1 MLCSLLPSLA
11 GLSDKSQM
19 LMLGVSIK
27 SNLKCSIFE
36 GISIHNY
43 FVCYCV
49 FCDVSVYFQSFIST
63 ISPSLKVSLL
73 RVLRWDGGLS
83 RSLLW
88 SFLLM
93 WKCAGRGSQSLD
105 TSSSQTQ
112 RLARVTTPIQHS
124 QLSPTEEFRQTDPSL
139 DNEKL
144 NRLKTSLH
152 WFDPPAV
159 LGVWIQHWYSETMRA
174 ANPPS
179 CPGESE
185 TGGLLRSIDTTP
197 FSTPSSA

>member
-1 MLCSLLPSLA
+1 MFSAPVTRWTL
-11 GLSDKSQM
+11 GQVSDV
-19 LMLGVSIK
+19 MLGASIK
-27 SNLKCSIFE
+27 GNMKWSIVE

-93 WKCAGRGSQSLD
+93 WKCAAEGASLESRHLPVPD
-105 TSSSQTQ
+105 TMSGASHN
-112 RLARVTTPIQHS
+112 LHPA
-124 QLSPTEEFRQTDPSL
+124 LS
-139 DNEKL
+139 
-144 NRLKTSLH
+144 SLH
-152 WFDPPAV
+152 RHLQWNSDKLTQA
-159 LGVWIQHWYSETMRA
+159 STMK
-174 ANPPS
+174 S
-179 CPGESE
+179 L
-185 TGGLLRSIDTTP
+185 TG
-197 FSTPSSA
+197 

>member
-27 SNLKCSIFE
+27 SNLKCRNVLFLKGFQSTI
-36 GISIHNY
+36 ISC
-43 FVCYCV
+43 VCYCV

-93 WKCAGRGSQSLD
+93 WKCAGRGNESRHLTAPD
-105 TSSSQTQ
+105 TMSGPSHN
-112 RLARVTTPIQHS
+112 LHPA
-124 QLSPTEEFRQTDPSL
+124 LS
-139 DNEKL
+139 
-144 NRLKTSLH
+144 SLH
-152 WFDPPAV
+152 RHLQWNSDKLTQA
-159 LGVWIQHWYSETMRA
+159 STMKRL
-174 ANPPS
+174 
-179 CPGESE
+179 
-185 TGGLLRSIDTTP
+185 TG
-197 FSTPSSA
+197 

>member
-1 MLCSLLPSLA
+1 MFLF
-11 GLSDKSQM
+11 
-19 LMLGVSIK
+19 
-27 SNLKCSIFE
+27 LK
-36 GISIHNY
+36 G
-43 FVCYCV
+43 
-49 FCDVSVYFQSFIST
+49 FQSTKISCVIACFLWRIRVLSILHFHNFT
-63 ISPSLKVSLL
+63 FAKVSLP

-139 DNEKL
+139 DNEKP

-152 WFDPPAV
+152 WFDLPAV
-159 LGVWIQHWYSETMRA
+159 LSVWAEHWYSETMSEPRIRWA
-174 ANPPS
+174 VQENPRLGD
-179 CPGESE
+179 CCGQ
-185 TGGLLRSIDTTP
+185 SIWLP
-197 FSTPSSA
+197 PLSLSSSV

>member
-1 MLCSLLPSLA
+1 
-11 GLSDKSQM
+11 
-19 LMLGVSIK
+19 MLGVTIK
-27 SNLKCSIFE
+27 SNVKSFVFE

-43 FVCYCV
+43 FVCYSI
-49 FCDVSVYFQSFIST
+49 FCDVSVYFESFIST

-93 WKCAGRGSQSLD
+93 WKCAGRGSESRHLRAPDTMSGPSHNFHPALSSLQCA
-105 TSSSQTQ
+105 QTPS
-112 RLARVTTPIQHS
+112 V
-124 QLSPTEEFRQTDPSL
+124 EFRQTDPSL

-152 WFDPPAV
+152 WFDPLAV
-159 LGVWIQHWYSETMRA
+159 LSVWIQHWYSETMRA
-174 ANPPS
+174 VNPLCAVQENPRLGDCCGQSIRLPS
-179 CPGESE
+179 
-185 TGGLLRSIDTTP
+185 LLQAVFRRCWA
-197 FSTPSSA
+197 SSDKLRD